1 MALQKTKYIWMNG
14 EFVEWDSA
22 KIHVLSHV
30 VHYGSSWFEGIR
42 AYKTPKGTAVFR
54 LKEHMQ
60 RLAKSVKIY
69 PFLKNDFEFI
79 YTKK

>member
-54 LKEHMQ
+54 LK
-60 RLAKSVKIY
+60 
-69 PFLKNDFEFI
+69 
-79 YTKK
+79 